1 MDEALLNN
9 RQTVYITGDIPLTI
23 YGGGSVPGDVHI
35 MTTLSALATAAEY
48 QSIVNENGSIYKEG
62 DPAWE
67 LYRQCAEK
75 EDIIGTDCTA
85 VFWVASA
92 DFQLQGVE
100 IHNGATEAQA
110 VALRTAA
117 DRVRFTVTSI

>member
-1 MDEALLNN
+1 MA
-9 RQTVYITGDIPLTI
+9 
-23 YGGGSVPGDVHI
+23 
-35 MTTLSALATAAEY
+35 TLSATTTPEEY
-48 QSIVNENGSIYKEG
+48 QNIVNEDGSRYKEG

-75 EDIIGTDCTA
+75 EDIIDTECTA

-100 IHNGATEAQA
+100 IHNGAIEAQA
-110 VALRTAA
+110 VALKTAA
-117 DRVRFTVTSI
+117 DRV